1 MSTRTNVTKTSPDK
15 RTINHGNNRSRGKQ
29 TKGTTDY
36 MGNKIGASLCGQVT
50 FVRVPIIGL
59 GAFDKLHKCLPGQI
73 CPGHMSLDKCLASMK
88 YPLWTN
94 FKCDCFI
101 YCKRK
106 FEPHKDSNSTQTVF
120 FNKYCIFSDTEKR
133 CTKTSRAVV
142 NYICGQLYNIK
153 SLLHWSSLFALMP
166 LHPQPNH
173 SIEYFRNFR
182 KYRHASRNML
192 WLGKYCKMIIQSI
205 LEIHGAHFG
214 D

>member
-1 MSTRTNVTKTSPDK
+1 MLRIQLISRTN
-15 RTINHGNNRSRGKQ
+15 NHGNNRSRGKQ

-50 FVRVPIIGL
+50 FVQVPINGL
-59 GAFDKLHKCLPGQI
+59 GAFDKLDKCLPEQI

-120 FNKYCIFSDTEKR
+120 FNKYCIFLRHREEVHKDQQHHP
-133 CTKTSRAVV
+133 
-142 NYICGQLYNIK
+142 CGQLY
-153 SLLHWSSLFALMP
+153 LWSV
-166 LHPQPNH
+166 
-173 SIEYFRNFR
+173 
-182 KYRHASRNML
+182 
-192 WLGKYCKMIIQSI
+192 IQY
-205 LEIHGAHFG
+205 
-214 D
+214 